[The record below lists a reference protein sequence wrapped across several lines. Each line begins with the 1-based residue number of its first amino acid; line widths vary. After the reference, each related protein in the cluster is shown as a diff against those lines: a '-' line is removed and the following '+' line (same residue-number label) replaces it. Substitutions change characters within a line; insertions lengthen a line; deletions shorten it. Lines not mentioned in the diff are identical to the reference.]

1 MAAPVL
7 KRFRLDGRTAILTGV
22 GPGVGEHVAKAYAEL
37 GANVVISARSLERL
51 DRIAGEI
58 NALKGGRA
66 LACVADAGSKQDL
79 AALVEAA
86 HRSFGP
92 IHIVFNNAAAG
103 VVYARDGGLWANTDE
118 VWQTSLDVNVLATW
132 RLTELTTEDMQKH
145 GKGSVISVQS
155 CGGFTPIP
163 PAVAY
168 GVSKA
173 ALAFLTRSLAK
184 ALAPHT
190 RVNALCVGSMSPD
203 GQEAFIHQG
212 LNLAQR
218 NAIKRF
224 GAADEAVGAAILLAG
239 DASSYTTG
247 STVFVE
253 GGRVGTI
260 S

>member
-1 MAAPVL
+1 MTVL
-7 KRFRLDGRTAILTGV
+7 DRFRLDGRTAILTGV

-37 GANVVISARSLERL
+37 GANVVISARSQDRL
-51 DRIAGEI
+51 DRIAAEI
-58 NALKGGRA
+58 NALGGGRA
-66 LACVADAGSKQDL
+66 VAVAADAGVMADL
-79 AALVEAA
+79 EGLVTTAHEA
-86 HRSFGP
+86 FGP
-92 IHIVFNNAAAG
+92 VHIVFNNAAAG
-103 VVYARDGGLWANTDE
+103 VVYARDGGLWANTDD
-118 VWQTSLDVNVLATW
+118 VWRTAMDVNVMATW
-132 RLTELTTEDMQKH
+132 RLAELTTEDMQGH
-145 GKGSVISVQS
+145 GKGSIISVQS

-203 GQEAFIHQG
+203 GQEAEIHRG
-212 LNLAQR
+212 LGLAER

-239 DASSYTTG
+239 DGSSYTTG
-247 STVFVE
+247 STIFTE

>member
-1 MAAPVL
+1 MSVL
-7 KRFRLDGRTAILTGV
+7 DRFRLDRRTAILTGV
-22 GPGVGEHVAKAYAEL
+22 GPGVGEHVAKAFAEL
-37 GANVVISARSLERL
+37 GANVVISARSQERL
-51 DRIAGEI
+51 DRIAQEI
-58 NALKGGRA
+58 NTLDGGRA
-66 LACVADAGSKQDL
+66 LAVAADAGERADL
-79 AALVEAA
+79 ENLVTKAREA
-86 HRSFGP
+86 FGP

-103 VVYARDGGLWANTDE
+103 VVYAHDGGLWANTDE
-118 VWQTSLDVNVLATW
+118 VWKTAIDVNVLATW
-132 RLTELTTEDMQKH
+132 RLAELTAQEMEAH
-145 GKGSVISVQS
+145 GKGVIISVQS

-173 ALAFLTRSLAK
+173 GLAFLTRSLAK

-203 GQEAFIHQG
+203 GQEAEIHKG
-212 LNLAQR
+212 LGLAER

-224 GAADEAVGAAILLAG
+224 GAADEAVGAAILLAS

-253 GGRVGTI
+253 GGRVGTVA
-260 S
+260 

>member
-1 MAAPVL
+1 MSVL
-7 KRFRLDGRTAILTGV
+7 DRFRLDGKTAILTGV

-37 GANVVISARSLERL
+37 GANVVISARSQDRL
-51 DRIAGEI
+51 DRIAAEI
-58 NALKGGRA
+58 NAADGGRA
-66 LACVADAGSKQDL
+66 LAVATDAGKREDL
-79 AALVEAA
+79 VNLVAKA
-86 HRSFGP
+86 RDAFGP
-92 IHIVFNNAAAG
+92 IYIIFNNAAAG
-103 VVYARDGGLWANTDE
+103 VVYAQDGGLWANTDE
-118 VWQTSLDVNVLATW
+118 VWKTAIDVNVMATW
-132 RLTELTTEDMQKH
+132 RLAEMTTAEMEAH
-145 GKGSVISVQS
+145 GKGTIISVQS

-173 ALAFLTRSLAK
+173 ALSFLTRSLAK

-203 GQEAFIHQG
+203 GQEADIHKG
-212 LNLAQR
+212 LGLAER

-224 GAADEAVGAAILLAG
+224 GAADEAVGAAILLAS